1 MLDYNTMFW
10 FTINLVNNSLYLIFF
25 KIILDYS
32 NKKITSKTISY
43 ISLIGIF
50 ILNYFIFK
58 NNVLI
63 SVILYCFYYKLN
75 YNSSWLKGIT
85 YSSIYCIIVSNVIE
99 SISSNLIF
107 SINYLNLFKEEVI
120 NPDIVIVEG
129 VIFKLILLIISL
141 MIYIYIT
148 KLYKSKRLID
158 ILIFIPIITNT
169 LCLLYIFRYIAA
181 NEMFINISVFDII
194 IMPILILISNVCFF
208 IFIIKIIQSYNI
220 KRENKILNENII
232 KEYNHYLIVNKENE
246 RVKEMYHDIK
256 NHMICI
262 RDLCESNDVEKV
274 LNYIDGIELRLKKY
288 GVSKQNFSTGNMIVD
303 SILKN
308 KKIEC
313 EEKSIDFKFNVNF
326 SKNEFMEMIDICTI
340 FSNIIDN
347 SIEACDKINLPDLE
361 KKIKLESKYIDGFCI
376 IVIENTKINKLKIK
390 GNNFFTDKLDIS
402 MHGIGLK
409 NIKNTVEKYFGEVVI
424 EHSENKF
431 TLKIM
436 IPLNYN

>member
-1 MLDYNTMFW
+1 MLDYNTIFW
-10 FTINLVNNSLYLIFF
+10 FAINLVNNGLYLIFF

-32 NKKITSKTISY
+32 NKKITSKIINY

-58 NNVLI
+58 NNALI
-63 SVILYCFYYKLN
+63 SVILFCFYYKLN
-75 YNSSWLKGIT
+75 YNCSWLRGIT
-85 YSSIYCIIVSNVIE
+85 YSSIYCIIVYNVIE
-99 SISSNLIF
+99 SIRSNLIF
-107 SINYLNLFKEEVI
+107 SINYLNLLKEEVI
-120 NPDIVIVEG
+120 NPDIVVVEG
-129 VIFKLILLIISL
+129 IIFKLILLTISL

-148 KLYKSKRLID
+148 KLYKYKRLID
-158 ILIFIPIITNT
+158 IFIFIPIITNI
-169 LCLLYIFRYIAA
+169 LCLLYIFRYISS
-181 NEMFINISVFDII
+181 NKMFINISVFDII
-194 IMPILILISNVCFF
+194 IMPILILISNGCFF

-220 KRENKILNENII
+220 KRENKILNENIM
-232 KEYNHYLIVNKENE
+232 KEYNHYLLINKENE

-274 LNYIDGIELRLKKY
+274 LNYIDCIELRLKKY

-326 SKNEFMEMIDICTI
+326 SKNEFMDIIDICTI

-347 SIEACDKINLPDLE
+347 SIEACNKINSPDLE
-361 KKIKLESKYIDGFCI
+361 KKIKLESKYIDRFCI
-376 IVIENTKINKLKIK
+376 IVIENTKVNKVKIK
-390 GNNFFTDKLDIS
+390 GNNFITDKLDAS

-409 NIKNTVEKYFGEVVI
+409 NVKNTVKKYFGEVVI